1 MDLDDFARKYLSL
14 GLRINKHINGYV
26 EHYYG
31 PPEIKKKVDL
41 EDKISPKILL
51 KDFDDLYQQ
60 LKNQGFEYNRLKF
73 LDKTLIAIETI
84 LRKLNGEKRSYLE
97 QVEKNKLKNY
107 LTLYQYY
114 KKMISIMILQPKLK
128 KSIKE
133 MALYPIEFISDE
145 IWAPYI
151 PVYQGE
157 RLIVEKFGKEP
168 SPFQFQELIVNQ
180 TLPSNLV

>member
-97 QVEKNKLKNY
+97 QVEKLFDF
-107 LTLYQYY
+107 
-114 KKMISIMILQPKLK
+114 IPILQKDDFYYDLATQAEEIYK
-128 KSIKE
+128 GNGT
-133 MALYPIEFISDE
+133 LSDR
-145 IWAPYI
+145 IYF
-151 PVYQGE
+151 
-157 RLIVEKFGKEP
+157 R
-168 SPFQFQELIVNQ
+168 
-180 TLPSNLV
+180 